1 MKDLKRVAIVGV
13 LWNLS
18 ISPSVINS
26 IKMWIRNNYLVDFIA
41 IGTDMPEDKPFPCFV
56 DEKMNVYEVPMKK
69 INVPILRPMLN
80 LISLIK
86 FAYSHC
92 KNKKYECVIGFDPAG
107 LTVATVL
114 GILSN
119 TPVVYHSLELRLSR
133 YNKTLNQ
140 KLNKMLER
148 WCNKLAVYTL
158 IQDEARAKCLI
169 EDNKITS
176 EKVLIVPNTYLQEG
190 EIAEIKN
197 SYLREKFGISED
209 KKIILHVGG
218 LNKIYMVEELI
229 QSVPTWPENC
239 ILVLHGWVWKESK
252 RADYFGFLKELAKQS
267 GFDNNRIFFSTDVLP
282 QEDLD
287 KMVSS
292 ADIGV
297 ALYHNTDLNIY
308 NMASGKLFQYLK
320 YGLPVITID
329 FPNLIELVE
338 DKRCGICINDE
349 NEIGDAISKILSDYG
364 VFSSNALKCFE
375 EKYEFSR
382 YYQNVI
388 ENIRNLGN
396 KKTSDQKKGLYFH
409 GFNSN
414 KN

>member
-1 MKDLKRVAIVGV
+1 MKNTKRVAIMGD

-18 ISPSVINS
+18 ISPSVTNS
-26 IKMWIRNNYLVDFIA
+26 IKMWIRNNYLVDYIA
-41 IGTDMPEDKPFPCFV
+41 IGKDMPEDKHFPCFE

-69 INVPILRPMLN
+69 INVPIIRPMLN
-80 LISLIK
+80 LISLIQ
-86 FAYSHC
+86 FTYSHC
-92 KNKKYECVIGFDPAG
+92 KNKKYECIIGFDPVG

-119 TPVVYHSLELRLSR
+119 IPVVYHSLELRLSR
-133 YNKTLNQ
+133 YNKTLSQ

-148 WCNKLAVYTL
+148 WCNKRAAYTL

-169 EDNKITS
+169 EDNRITR

-190 EIAEIKN
+190 EIIKIKN
-197 SYLREKFGISED
+197 GYLREKFNISGD

-218 LNKIYMVEELI
+218 LNRIYMVEELI
-229 QSVPTWPENC
+229 NSVPTWHENC

-252 RADYFGFLKELAKQS
+252 SEDYFGYLEELAKKC
-267 GFDNNRIFFSTDVLP
+267 GLYNNRIFFSTDVLP

-297 ALYHNTDLNIY
+297 ALYHNIDLNVY

-320 YGLPVITID
+320 YGLPVIAID
-329 FPNLIELVE
+329 FPNLKEVVE
-338 DKRCGICINDE
+338 GNRCGICINDK
-349 NEIGDAISKILSDYG
+349 NAIVDAIRKILSDYD

-382 YYQNVI
+382 FYQDVI
-388 ENIRNLGN
+388 EKIRDLRV
-396 KKTSDQKKGLYFH
+396 
-409 GFNSN
+409 
-414 KN
+414 